1 VGPPAGTEEEEEL
14 GADEDDGRPL
24 PRARRKS
31 MRRGGRQANIE

>member
-14 GADEDDGRPL
+14 GADDGRPL